1 MRSTS
6 SANGIGVDFS
16 TLAHLWVSVAGWK
29 KLCRDFDLSGEAF
42 GFWGDGEAVGSRCF
56 GRVERAKG
64 EVGSIGDEE
73 LSMTAGLTLRFDL
86 GLSSFDLRC
95 RFAGRSIV
103 S

>member
-6 SANGIGVDFS
+6 SVTGVGRGFS
-16 TLAHLWVSVAGWK
+16 ILAHLWLSVAGWK
-29 KLCRDFDLSGEAF
+29 KLCRDFDLSGEGF
-42 GFWGDGEAVGSRCF
+42 GFWGEGEAVGSRCF

-73 LSMTAGLTLRFDL
+73 LSMTVTFALRFF

-103 S
+103 G